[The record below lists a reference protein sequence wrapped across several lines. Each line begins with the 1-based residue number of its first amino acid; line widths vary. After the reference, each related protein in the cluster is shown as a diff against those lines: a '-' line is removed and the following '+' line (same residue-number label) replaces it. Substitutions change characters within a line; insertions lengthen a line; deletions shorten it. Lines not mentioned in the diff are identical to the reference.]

1 MSHVSQQWDVLMYV
15 EEAKYSRS
23 SPFLYT
29 YANYILH
36 HRTPIMDHFH
46 TLQKLLA
53 DAESH
58 SSDEVWPND
67 PIKLKA
73 LRILG
78 IMTKDLEPF
87 SQPANIEDNDGT
99 SRARCSNCT
108 SEDERLAGDPFAP
121 ADFDSEEVRCASEH
135 DPAEAMVWDSDEV
148 ETGCEE
154 IAGEDD
160 GERMSRREWFE
171 LDQLLARDDKSGRA
185 SDDSW
190 DVEGELA
197 EWMGDANWRIDDPNT
212 CDRSPMESDSSASR
226 YSDHGTLKSLES
238 PTEKSRRSD
247 ADDEILKIRNQEQ
260 RFDHCLDRCVWRVED
275 LIGPAEQILA
285 SKPASDEIE
294 MFVEPMLGRNERTF
308 DQDAQYTEKQYSLI
322 QEIDRLLDGLNHTA
336 GQASAR
342 TTKAQEKQKAPMSQ
356 IPKLTSHKTVKKV
369 TRSQL
374 PIAICK
380 YLIKSD

>member
-1 MSHVSQQWDVLMYV
+1 
-15 EEAKYSRS
+15 
-23 SPFLYT
+23 
-29 YANYILH
+29 
-36 HRTPIMDHFH
+36 MDHVC

-67 PIKLKA
+67 PLKLKA
-73 LRILG
+73 LRIFG
-78 IMTKDLEPF
+78 IKTKDPEPNP
-87 SQPANIEDNDGT
+87 QLVNIEINDGT
-99 SRARCSNCT
+99 SGARSSNCT

-135 DPAEAMVWDSDEV
+135 DLAEAMVWDSDEA
-148 ETGCEE
+148 ETGYEE

-171 LDQLLARDDKSGRA
+171 LDQLLARDDKSGWT

-197 EWMGDANWRIDDPNT
+197 ERMGNANWRIDDPNN
-212 CDRSPMESDSSASR
+212 CDSSPVESDSSASR
-226 YSDHGTLKSLES
+226 YSGHGTPKSLES

-260 RFDHCLDRCVWRVED
+260 RFDHCLDRCIWRVED

-294 MFVEPMLGRNERTF
+294 MYVEPMPGRKEGAF
-308 DQDAQYTEKQYSLI
+308 DQEAQYTEKQCSLM
-322 QEIDRLLDGLNHTA
+322 QDIDRLLDGLDHTA

-342 TTKAQEKQKAPMSQ
+342 TTKAQEKQKTPMSQ

-369 TRSQL
+369 ARSQL
-374 PIAICK
+374 PTAIRK
-380 YLIKSD
+380 YSIKSD